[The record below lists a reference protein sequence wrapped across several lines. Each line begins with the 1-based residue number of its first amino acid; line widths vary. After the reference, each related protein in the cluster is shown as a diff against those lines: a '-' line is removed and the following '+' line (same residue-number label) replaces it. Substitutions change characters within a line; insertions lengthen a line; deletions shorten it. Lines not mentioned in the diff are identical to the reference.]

1 MLAESVEVN
10 IEGIVSLG
18 DGLQKKSSVEII
30 ALSTGGAVIRAE
42 TLPQIGAPLVL
53 QLQNESNV
61 KIEARVHEHVDAKNK
76 KKLVALA
83 FDSQPETVTK
93 AIKAIVD
100 YFSRLKR
107 AGVQF
112 GGS

>member
-10 IEGIVSLG
+10 IEGIVSIG

-42 TLPQIGAPLVL
+42 TLPKIGEPLVL
-53 QLQNESNV
+53 QLKNESNV
-61 KIEARVHEHVDAKNK
+61 KIEARVQKHVNAQDK
-76 KKLVALA
+76 KKLAALA
-83 FDSQPETVTK
+83 FDAQPEPVTK

>member
-10 IEGIVSLG
+10 LEGVVSLR
-18 DGLQKKSSVEII
+18 DGGEKKSPVEVV

-42 TLPQIGAPLVL
+42 SLPRIGEPLVL

-61 KIEARVHEHVDAKNK
+61 KIEARVQEHVAANDK

-83 FDSQPETVTK
+83 FDTQPEPVTK